1 MRAPTSDAI
10 EFLQKL
16 RPGGPWVLSGIEPDG
31 LIETITARTTDEV
44 GAFISRYD
52 GKRNLYYSVN
62 PTRTAIGKKASKTDI
77 AEIEYTLA
85 DLDPASDETSDAGK
99 RRYLDQLNGGS
110 FQPRPAAAIDSGNG
124 VQCLWKL
131 QDPIE
136 LGAPVIGKDGLVFAP
151 EDQAKINDVE
161 ARVKAIM
168 IRLGAKPGTQNIDR
182 ILRLPG
188 TTNLPNAKKR
198 KEGRVACQ
206 TKLLWFDDGRYPLS
220 AFPLPEKGK
229 DTDGP
234 GTADEGAGSTNELP
248 PRVAAFLFIEGNGP
262 YDTRSEL
269 LFSFLIAALQA
280 NVADDAIAAACH
292 DPTYARGGIFQH
304 VAGNAKG
311 YIERQIQR
319 ARAKVKETR
328 ASEMMTDLGNARRLV
343 RSWGLDLRYVHAWRA
358 WLTWENGHWRRDDN
372 GSVVRK
378 AKATVEE
385 MFVEAG
391 RINDEARR
399 TAARRHALRS
409 QGAKQLSAMVS
420 LAQSELEVVL
430 AVEKLDA
437 DPLLLGVPNGVID
450 LRAASFRE
458 ARREDYVTKVAGVAF
473 DAEARCPNWEAF
485 LAKFFPDDA
494 DLIAYLQ
501 RAAGYLLTGLT
512 SEEVLFVLWGAGN
525 NGKSTYRETLF
536 ALLGEYAVGSD
547 ASLLIMNKRS
557 GGATPDLARLHGKRI
572 VTINE
577 TEQNDHLNEARVKFI
592 TNHDAITARNLYEAP
607 FDFTPTHK
615 TFLTTNHKPIV
626 RGTDPGIWRRI
637 HLLPFMV
644 QVTAEDRQPNF
655 REEKLLPELP
665 GILNWA
671 LEGLKAWQKGGL
683 QPPKSVTDA
692 TQEYR
697 TDMDLIGL
705 WIEERC
711 EENPKSERTTAEL
724 YKDYGRWAENEVG
737 FKVSVIAFGR
747 ELASRPGLRAKK
759 VGGHRGIVGLEV
771 VF

>member
-1 MRAPTSDAI
+1 MTVDAI
-10 EFLQKL
+10 AFLQKL
-16 RPGGPWVLSGIEPDG
+16 RPGGPWILTAIEPDG
-31 LIETITARTTDEV
+31 AIETITAESAEHVT
-44 GAFISRYD
+44 AFVDKYD
-52 GKRNLYYSVN
+52 GKRNLYYGVN
-62 PTRTAIGKKASKTDI
+62 PTRKALGKKASKTDI
-77 AEIEYTLA
+77 AAIEYALA
-85 DLDPASDETSDAGK
+85 DLDPNADETSDAAK
-99 RRYLDQLNGGS
+99 QRYLGQLNGGA
-110 FQPRPAAAIDSGNG
+110 FQPRPVAVVDSGNG
-124 VQCLWKL
+124 IQGLWRL
-131 QDPIE
+131 EERIE
-136 LGAPVIGKDGLVFAP
+136 LGAPVRSKDKLVFSP
-151 EDQAKINDVE
+151 EDQAKIDDVE

-168 IRLGAKPGTQNIDR
+168 VALGAKPGTQNVDR

-206 TKLLWFDDGRYPLS
+206 TKLLWFDDASYPLE
-220 AFPLPEKGK
+220 AFPPADRSK
-229 DTDGP
+229 DTD
-234 GTADEGAGSTNELP
+234 AAGAAHVGAHELP
-248 PRVAAFLFIEGNGP
+248 PRVAAFLFIEGSGP
-262 YDTRSEL
+262 YTSRSEL

-280 NVADDAIAAACH
+280 QVSESAIAAACLDTAH
-292 DPTYARGGIFQH
+292 AGCGIYQH
-304 VAGNAKG
+304 VAGNGEG

-319 ARAKVKETR
+319 ARGKVKETR

-358 WLTWENGHWRRDDN
+358 WLTWENGHWRKDDN

-385 MFVEAG
+385 MFIEAG

-420 LAQSELEVVL
+420 LAQSEIEVVL
-430 AVEKLDA
+430 SVEKLDA
-437 DPLLLGVPNGVID
+437 DPLLLGVRNGVID
-450 LRAASFRE
+450 LRTATFRE

-473 DAEARCPNWEAF
+473 DAEARCPNWIAF

-501 RAAGYLLTGLT
+501 RAVGYLLTGLT

-525 NGKSTYRETLF
+525 NGKSTFRETLF

-547 ASLLIMNKRS
+547 ASLLVTTKRT

-637 HLLPFMV
+637 HLLPFLV
-644 QVTAEDRQPNF
+644 QITAEDRQPNF
-655 REEKLLPELP
+655 REKKLLPELP

-671 LEGLKAWQKGGL
+671 LTGLEAWQKGGL

-692 TQEYR
+692 TLEYR

-711 EENPKSERTTAEL
+711 KENPASEMTTAEL
-724 YKDYGRWAENEVG
+724 YQDYDNWAENEVG

-747 ELASRPGLRAKK
+747 ELASRPGLTAKK
-759 VGGHRGIVGLEV
+759 VGGHRGIAGLEV
-771 VF
+771 LSPEVVL